1 MQDRAGKCSS
11 WVRSV
16 GEGVGLT
23 ERHGWVQRACAGG
36 FLRAHFTAAAA
47 AARLVKLSKQ
57 ADQMGCT
64 RSVISLCRL
73 RVSVSTVADM

>member
-1 MQDRAGKCSS
+1 M
-11 WVRSV
+11 
-16 GEGVGLT
+16 GEGVGGLDRT
-23 ERHGWVQRACAGG
+23 PTGGFSVCAGG

-47 AARLVKLSKQ
+47 AAARLLK